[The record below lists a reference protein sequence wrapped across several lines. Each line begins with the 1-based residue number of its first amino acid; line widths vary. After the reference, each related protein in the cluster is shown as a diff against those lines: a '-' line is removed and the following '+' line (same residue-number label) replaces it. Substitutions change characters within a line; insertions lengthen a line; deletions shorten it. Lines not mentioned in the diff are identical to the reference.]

1 MTKIRFYNL
10 KKIFKFINR
19 LKTEPIGFPS
29 VFSSIKKM
37 TMFFILY
44 LFVTGITALI
54 VIFSI
59 NKNQEMETVPKVINM
74 KFYKAYEVLN
84 SRGFNVDLELKTFN
98 NFNKGIVAYQ
108 SIEEQKKVKKGR
120 KIKLVVSL
128 GAKKEEEYSG
138 GLEYVIN
145 SYIIKFKLPENF
157 DTARVKILLS
167 DEKEKDILLFD
178 RIISPTNKILLP
190 VKIHGQG
197 IQKIY
202 IDEEL
207 FIEKDI
213 E

>member
-138 GLEYVIN
+138 GLEYEIN